1 MSQLTTE
8 ELIRLFQDPNNPPVP
23 NTQQAFIDLYGNP
36 NVLTAQ
42 PDTAY
47 GLASLYA
54 PPVEQVAPVPTLP
67 PSAGFWGNVGDAA
80 LVIPKSA
87 TRLVSS
93 VGGLI
98 DPQGSVRQWGDEAT
112 DWLASFES
120 EENRANRE
128 ENARRIALAKAKGE
142 SGWGASWENF
152 VDNPLT
158 TIGDIAESVLP
169 SVAVGVGAAALAPET
184 AGMSLVAAAPMIL
197 GGIQGAGETRKDIND
212 HIMAM
217 SQAELNK
224 SPVYLQYI
232 AEGLTPEQAR
242 IATATSWTEHGGEV
256 LANGLSSA
264 ALERL
269 GGFMKLGKTGGVL
282 NSAGGRFARELGTET
297 ADETFQQLTT
307 NKAIHDVDN
316 SHRLTSDLGSAAFGG
331 LLGGGLGGGVAYA
344 QERLAHNFGG
354 EQTGSEQAQMQSDQ
368 VVNDIVHQTPTD
380 TTNTA
385 ETQPKNTAVNVNNT
399 ALDNVLS
406 QIADKDERQAIKQD
420 LIYDIQDGVIEQ
432 IATEDNEYGKLA
444 QAYLAEVGQQI
455 AQPTVEQA
463 QNPSVEQQN
472 EQMNSFSEQNNA
484 FSEQM
489 NSFSEQNNAFSEQMN
504 DTQDV
509 RESRSAMKSV
519 EANIARG
526 KERMTQAILNKA
538 DVKRAMYHPEW
549 GWIDFVWGDDG
560 TTKPLDKN
568 GEPKGRGIAHIF
580 EARERKN
587 GMSEAETSA
596 MLVDEIVETIA
607 KGTPVNPNPQNKL
620 QLDYRSPRTGKV
632 YRATLV
638 KNKGNNGW
646 VLTAFDNSNKYLSE
660 GANKL
665 GNDSLEPTINS
676 PTLSRADKGAS
687 LVASDSGQF
696 ANERGLNEQGSDTA
710 FDWRPTNNSQLNDT
724 HRHLREGGAVGA
736 DNDVNVTNSQPT
748 VNTQATKDQQTLS
761 QILGNDTAS
770 HIEVVDRNTVQPPKG
785 ETAESLLAGNVEGW
799 YDPTTQKIYI
809 YSDNITAN
817 NVMSREERLAWVAWH
832 ELAHRGVNVKLGNRF
847 NDIVT
852 RMGKHPVVERIAN
865 TIQKERAEYGDIPF
879 TVAVEEAVAEINAAV
894 ETGNWSEL
902 ESRYN
907 VRIGQSWKNSLGQ
920 YLRPFANVLQKVVN
934 AIIGRNPNS
943 TAMTTQELFD
953 VLAEIRQGGTE
964 SNTQAENGNGEVR
977 YSFAGE
983 RARNAN
989 HSLLQQAK
997 DELAQGVDPETIRQK
1012 TGWFQGKDGKWRF
1025 EINDDSALITPYE
1038 AYDDYRFEQL
1048 VNGQNG
1054 ETLEVPLSEVWKDEA
1069 LFNAYPQL
1077 ANLKVEIKPLDN
1089 KRAGGWFSP
1098 NENKIVLSNDATA
1111 GQMKS
1116 YLVHEVQH
1124 VIQNEENFANG
1135 SNLNEE
1141 LKMLPDNTYTGNE
1154 SIDKR
1159 ISEIK
1164 EQLRQPMLAKEA
1176 DKLWD
1181 EISQLREMQAERNYR
1196 NSAGEVEARN
1206 AQTRLNMSKEERQ
1219 NQSPESTEDVKRSNQ
1234 NVRYLSDFSYSLNED
1249 PNSDFAKA
1257 VDAFVNGDEVKTS
1270 ISLGTTP
1277 DVLKMIGLP
1286 DVEVKIKR
1294 KVLSKVM
1301 RGKHAIEPEVLKQLP
1316 QQINDPVAVLQSSAH
1331 SSNPNGFVVL
1341 TELTEFNSDKNR
1353 DEPIIVALHL
1363 NQSGEVQLLDVASA
1377 YGKEHDK
1384 LQEMIDNDPI
1394 YYWNKTKGSHLANVH
1409 WLQLPLKLR
1418 SNANLSANDIK
1429 TETDLSQYQS
1439 ENKSDNGTRFS
1450 RKAPQKE
1457 NYQRDLM
1464 VTHNLS
1470 EENILHADKMGG
1482 LPYASLAVTKQNNP
1496 LGGFGEVTLIGDRN
1510 HIDPKGENK
1519 AKVFGSDIYSPRYP
1533 RVEAR
1538 INKEDKSALLK
1549 RFEPS
1554 MTLDDGTLAYGL
1566 NYNVSTLNHRTL
1578 LNNLAV
1584 RNQFLL
1590 EKGIKIEPSY
1600 YNDGQIKIL
1609 DIRNKINQALEGKE
1623 DDLSQYIDEI
1633 FDEYDID
1640 EKIINQNPNTGKT
1653 SYTAHTLENVVKKLK
1668 KNVRGGEKN
1677 NYGLPNVRAKFTP
1690 QFKSISD
1697 IQKNKNRI
1705 VTKSEF
1711 DKALADV
1718 EKRLDEI
1725 ATEMDID
1732 SYGMPDLLEMV
1743 VDNGVANAFDHKRI
1757 EDTIQNRRLITEAI
1771 DLLKAMPTEYFE
1783 AKAKDVTQFSDFVGA
1798 VIPKDLGKKARSIL
1812 EKAGLRLYEYGNNR
1826 YEVIKQ
1832 ATNELDEKS
1841 GGNVLFSRRPKAES
1855 LDKLRQSK
1863 SIRISGK
1870 EIEPSTDLREY
1881 KRNALNYGKSLRGTY
1896 VNKDTGQEISLG
1908 LKAVKEVLDHDYK
1921 NPDHLQSVSAI
1932 PQIIENAVYIDTL
1945 PNEDTN
1951 KRPDIESYDYYVAG
1965 LNIGGDDYTVRAAIA
1980 NSENGERYYD
1990 HKLSEIEKGE
2000 LLSTLGI
2007 TTPNSESNS
2016 PLSEIDDKRLLQIL
2030 QVDNQ
2035 QKSDKSDNGT
2045 RFSRAQTVEDLART
2059 GKAQADPT
2067 AFDDLKAKDYDGF
2080 KKRFNQA
2087 VGKVDEWVADGLR
2100 PVNDWID
2107 GLQKEGLSEF
2117 ETEQLKGKMYRAKGV
2132 RDAHNSDIEQKFL
2145 KPLLQKVS
2153 KIAKKHKLDEL
2164 SAKRLVGYWASTRY
2178 AIEKNK
2184 EILER
2189 ERKEMIVAK
2198 GEMEL
2203 ARREALKG
2211 DQEATDAY
2219 EQAKK
2224 AYAKAERQY
2233 RYRKHDV
2240 ESTDSNE
2247 EFRVGTAG
2255 GWSNPEAE
2263 TIMRNIEQHIPK
2275 AELED
2280 AVRHLYQLNRY
2291 RLNLDHEAGRYTEEQ
2306 YKEFKKNVHYVPLTG
2321 DPNAEEDFDGIS
2333 GAGQNALNTTK
2344 DRALKG
2350 RKTSEAEDGIDASWR
2365 AINKST
2371 TYAGWADFKE
2381 QIDDIYQHKVDE
2393 LVEQGHSEKSA
2404 REQVAKTLGI
2414 TKSKMGGTTRS
2425 NDDVLIRKVGG
2436 VYYEYGLPKK
2446 VMTALK
2452 NDNVEYANGFLKAL
2466 SKPTSWYARG
2476 VTQWTVT
2483 FAPMNMLR
2491 DTWEKSEFIRVQKL
2505 FDKDGKQLSSKTMDK
2520 IGRAVVKNALLNKD
2534 VWNAT
2539 KRFGFNQDLRTDN
2552 QHDVE
2557 SMLKDLLTN
2566 GGVSTYSTYL
2576 AKTET
2581 DLVKQLQAQNKP
2593 IASKLKKAGEIL
2605 ESYNKVFDTVSALS
2619 AYKAMIDNGVD
2630 KAQAASITLEL
2641 TNFRKTGVGMRGIKA
2656 LYMFAQP
2663 TAMGARNLIK
2673 YLSTK
2678 KGQRRF
2684 LGYMVVMTALY
2695 SALRAMD
2702 DDNEGGNIMD
2712 QLGDITRYI
2721 PLPLGMDKYFKIP
2734 VGFGMPQMA
2743 WNFAT
2748 NIVKAA
2754 NKDISVSEALVNMST
2769 QVFKTIAPISP
2780 SEISAANYP
2789 TQKLAL
2795 TFTPSILQPIVQNAL
2810 NRSAFGNTITPSFVS
2825 GDKLKAEQAKS
2836 TTAQFWKDL
2845 AIGISD
2851 TLGIDMHPEQVKNL
2865 VDGYSGIFG
2874 SLKELSTIFI
2884 ENPNRELLGRRTR
2897 TPFLNQFIGTTNE
2910 FAIQSRYYEA
2920 SEQAQSVAN
2929 EYKSRKERGKL
2940 DGWLTPEKEQIVLHE
2955 MNARR
2960 MGQLRAVKSKMTK
2973 ALHKG
2978 QMTEEAYQA
2987 RLKTY
2992 NTQMDNVQRAFLKR
3006 WRKMQ
3011 GLSTVE

>member
-98 DPQGSVRQWGDEAT
+98 DPQGAVRQWGDEAT

-354 EQTGSEQAQMQSDQ
+354 EQTGSEQVQMQSDQ

-406 QIADKDERQAIKQD
+406 QIANKDERQAIKQN

-455 AQPTVEQA
+455 AQPTAEQA

-472 EQMNSFSEQNNA
+472 EQMNSFSEQNNV
-484 FSEQM
+484 
-489 NSFSEQNNAFSEQMN
+489 FSEQMN

-538 DVKRAMYHPEW
+538 DVKRGMYNNEF

-817 NVMSREERLAWVAWH
+817 NVMNRDERLAWVAWH

-964 SNTQAENGNGEVR
+964 SDTQAESSNGEVR
-977 YSFAGE
+977 YS
-983 RARNAN
+983 
-989 HSLLQQAK
+989 
-997 DELAQGVDPETIRQK
+997 
-1012 TGWFQGKDGKWRF
+1012 
-1025 EINDDSALITPYE
+1025 
-1038 AYDDYRFEQL
+1038 
-1048 VNGQNG
+1048 
-1054 ETLEVPLSEVWKDEA
+1054 LS
-1069 LFNAYPQL
+1069 
-1077 ANLKVEIKPLDN
+1077 
-1089 KRAGGWFSP
+1089 
-1098 NENKIVLSNDATA
+1098 
-1111 GQMKS
+1111 
-1116 YLVHEVQH
+1116 
-1124 VIQNEENFANG
+1124 
-1135 SNLNEE
+1135 
-1141 LKMLPDNTYTGNE
+1141 
-1154 SIDKR
+1154 
-1159 ISEIK
+1159 
-1164 EQLRQPMLAKEA
+1164 
-1176 DKLWD
+1176 
-1181 EISQLREMQAERNYR
+1181 
-1196 NSAGEVEARN
+1196 
-1206 AQTRLNMSKEERQ
+1206 
-1219 NQSPESTEDVKRSNQ
+1219 
-1234 NVRYLSDFSYSLNED
+1234 ED

-1353 DEPIIVALHL
+1353 DEPVIAALHL
-1363 NQSGEVQLLDVASA
+1363 TNSGDVQLIEVASA
-1377 YGKEHDK
+1377 YGKELEK

-1394 YYWNKTKGSHLANVH
+1394 HYWNKTKGSHLANVH

-1464 VTHNLS
+1464 VTHSLS
-1470 EENILHADKMGG
+1470 AENIMHADKMGG
-1482 LPYASLAVTKQNNP
+1482 LPMASLAISKQGSNVD
-1496 LGGFGEVTLIGDRN
+1496 FGEVTLIGDRN
-1510 HIDPKGENK
+1510 HIDPKGDNK

-1533 RVEAR
+1533 QVSYKLNAKDQR
-1538 INKEDKSALLK
+1538 ALYQ
-1549 RFEPS
+1549 RFED
-1554 MTLDDGTLAYGL
+1554 TAK
-1566 NYNVSTLNHRTL
+1566 L
-1578 LNNLAV
+1578 LNDKGFDWNFTGNLEQKGVSNILSDSAEV
-1584 RNQFLL
+1584 QYEFLQSKGIEPNIVYEEKAHNEFADYLSVQKALAEGGIDALRSDDFLL
-1590 EKGIKIEPSY
+1590 DFAKERLAKLEETRSKQGNTTSPIARKSNERKIGEMQDIINMSAENRAFYLNGDIKRLVKGLDPTTDVDYGRTKAALNE
-1600 YNDGQIKIL
+1600 QITQHHYQNAFNQYVQDIVAPL
-1609 DIRNKINQALEGKE
+1609 DISEQLENGE
-1623 DDLSQYIDEI
+1623 
-1633 FDEYDID
+1633 
-1640 EKIINQNPNTGKT
+1640 NPRTGET
-1653 SYTAHTLENVVKKLK
+1653 RYVEHSLENVVKKLK
-1668 KNVRGGEKN
+1668 QNLRGGESFD
-1677 NYGLPNVRAKFTP
+1677 YGTGSLRAKVTP
-1690 QFKSISD
+1690 QFKSVPD
-1697 IQKNKNRI
+1697 IQKNKSRL
-1705 VTKSEF
+1705 VDKETSEQ
-1711 DKALADV
+1711 AIEQMENDV
-1718 EKRLDEI
+1718 ATLGEQLGVGNEIYNLLHNAVDESI
-1725 ATEMDID
+1725 EQ
-1732 SYGMPDLLEMV
+1732 
-1743 VDNGVANAFDHKRI
+1743 AFVYSSV
-1757 EDTIQNRRLITEAI
+1757 ENTPQNRQAVADMLAK
-1771 DLLKAMPTEYFE
+1771 LKAMPTEYFE
-1783 AKAKDVTQFSDFVGA
+1783 AKAKDVTQFSDFLGA
-1798 VIPKDLGKKARSIL
+1798 VVPENLPKNAYNVL
-1812 EKAGLRLYEYGNNR
+1812 EKAGLKIYEYNPDDTNSR
-1826 YEVIKQ
+1826 AETVKQ

-1855 LDKLRQSK
+1855 LEKLRNSK
-1863 SIRISGK
+1863 PIKISGK
-1870 EIEPSTDLREY
+1870 EIEPSKDIKQY
-1881 KRNALNYGKSLRGTY
+1881 QRNALEYGKSLRGVYT
-1896 VNKDTGQEISLG
+1896 NKDTRGRINLTRSSIL
-1908 LKAVKEVLDHDYK
+1908 EVLHHDFK
-1921 NPDHLQSVSAI
+1921 NLEHLQSVAAI
-1932 PQIIENAVYIDTL
+1932 PQIIENATYIDTL
-1945 PNEDTN
+1945 PNDEDN
-1951 KRPDIESYDYYVAG
+1951 KNFDIDEYDYYVAG
-1965 LNIGGDDYTVRAAIA
+1965 LNIGGKDYTVKAVVG
-1980 NSENGERYYD
+1980 NGRDGEKYYD
-1990 HKLSEIEKGE
+1990 HKLSPIEKDE
-2000 LLSTLGI
+2000 LLSLALRI
-2007 TTPNSESNS
+2007 TSSERTKENSS
-2016 PLSEIDDKRLLQIL
+2016 LSEVDDKRLLQIL

-2045 RFSRAQTVEDLART
+2045 RFSRAQTVENLAKT

-2117 ETEQLKGKMYRAKGV
+2117 ETEQLKGKMYRSKGV

-2263 TIMRNIEQHIPK
+2263 TIMRNIERHIPK

-2280 AVRHLYQLNRY
+2280 AARHLYQLNRY

-2557 SMLKDLLTN
+2557 SMLKDLLAN

-2641 TNFRKTGVGMRGIKA
+2641 TNFRKTGAGMRGIKA

-2920 SEQAQSVAN
+2920 SEQAQSMAN

-2940 DGWLTPEKEQIVLHE
+2940 DGWLTPEKEQIVRFHE